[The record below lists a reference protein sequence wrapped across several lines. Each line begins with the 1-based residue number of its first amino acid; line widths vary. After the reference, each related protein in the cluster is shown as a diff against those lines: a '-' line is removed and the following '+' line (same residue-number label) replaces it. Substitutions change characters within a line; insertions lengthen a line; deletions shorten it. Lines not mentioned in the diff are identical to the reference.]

1 MESPLHQFEV
11 KTILPFQ
18 IGNIDLSF
26 TNSALFM
33 ALSVICILTLFLWA
47 LRKPKP
53 VPGKLQSLIELSYEF
68 IATLLEENTGAKGK
82 KYLPFVFS
90 IFLFVLF
97 GNLLGLIP
105 YGFTFTSQ
113 LILTFGL
120 ASLVFL
126 VVIAVGIFNH
136 GFKFLHLFLPEG
148 APLVMAPLLVPI
160 EIISFLSRPVSLSV
174 RLFANMMAGHTMLK
188 VFALFTISLGV
199 FGFSTIL
206 LNSVLIGFEFLVA
219 FLQAYVFTVLTCL
232 YLNDAIHL
240 HS

>member
-1 MESPLHQFEV
+1 VESPLHQFEV
-11 KTILPFQ
+11 KTLIPLRL
-18 IGNIDLSF
+18 GNIDLSF

-33 ALSVICILTLFLWA
+33 GLAVIFILTLFFLA

-68 IATLLEENTGAKGK
+68 IATLLEENTGTKGK

-90 IFLFVLF
+90 IFLFVLV

-105 YGFTFTSQ
+105 YSFTFTSQ

-126 VVIAVGIFNH
+126 VIVFVGIANH
-136 GFKFLHLFLPEG
+136 GAKFLQLFFPEG
-148 APLVMAPLLVPI
+148 APLFMAPLLVPI
-160 EIISFLSRPVSLSV
+160 ELISFLSRPVSLSV

-199 FGFSTIL
+199 FGFSTVI
-206 LNSVLIGFEFLVA
+206 LNSILIGFEFLVA

>member
-11 KTILPFQ
+11 KTLIPLHV
-18 IGNIDLSF
+18 GNIDISF

-33 ALSVICILTLFLWA
+33 LLAVVSILLLFFLA
-47 LRKPKP
+47 LRAPKS
-53 VPGKLQSLIELSYEF
+53 VPGKIQSLVELAYEF
-68 IATLLEENTGAKGK
+68 VASLLDENTGSKGR

-105 YGFTFTSQ
+105 YSFTFTSQ
-113 LILTFGL
+113 LIVTFAL
-120 ASLVFL
+120 AALVFL
-126 VVIAVGIFNH
+126 VIIFIGLAHH
-136 GFKFLHLFLPEG
+136 GVKFLKLFLPEG
-148 APLVMAPLLVPI
+148 APLLMAPLLVPI
-160 EIISFLSRPVSLSV
+160 ELISFLSRPISLSV

-188 VFALFTISLGV
+188 VFALFTVGLGL
-199 FGFSTIL
+199 FGVSTVI
-206 LNSVLIGFEFLVA
+206 LNSILIGFEFVVA

>member
-1 MESPLHQFEV
+1 VESPLHQFEV
-11 KTILPFQ
+11 KTLLP
-18 IGNIDLSF
+18 IHLGNIDLSF

-33 ALSVICILTLFLWA
+33 VLAVFSILTLVFLA
-47 LRKPKP
+47 LRAPKAI
-53 VPGKLQSLIELSYEF
+53 PGRFQSLVELSYEF
-68 IATLLEENTGAKGK
+68 VATLLEESTGTRGK

-126 VVIAVGIFNH
+126 VIIFVGIATH
-136 GFKFLHLFLPEG
+136 GAKFLKLFFPEG
-148 APLVMAPLLVPI
+148 APLIMAPLLVPI
-160 EIISFLSRPVSLSV
+160 ELISFLSRPVSLSV

-188 VFALFTISLGV
+188 VFALFTISLGL
-199 FGFSTIL
+199 FGVSTII
-206 LNSVLIGFEFLVA
+206 LNAILIGFEFLVA

>member
-11 KTILPFQ
+11 KTLIPLHL
-18 IGNIDLSF
+18 GNIDLSF
-26 TNSALFM
+26 TNSALLM
-33 ALSVICILTLFLWA
+33 IVAVVSILTLLFLA
-47 LRKPKP
+47 LRAPKP
-53 VPGKLQSLIELSYEF
+53 IPGKLQSLIELSYEF
-68 IATLLEENTGAKGK
+68 IATLLEENTGTKGK

-105 YGFTFTSQ
+105 YSFTFTSQ

-126 VVIAVGIFNH
+126 VILFVGISNH
-136 GFKFLHLFLPEG
+136 GIKFLKLFLPEG
-148 APLVMAPLLVPI
+148 APLIMAPLLVPI
-160 EIISFLSRPVSLSV
+160 ELISFLSRPISLSV

-188 VFALFTISLGV
+188 VFALFTVGLGL
-199 FGFSTIL
+199 FGISTII
-206 LNSVLIGFEFLVA
+206 LNSILIGFEFLVA